1 MNVEIF
7 AIVFLGIMV
16 MIYLLLPERLIIDSF
31 SSWLSADRRA
41 GELLRTV
48 LTQEQYSQLIQ
59 QGYLDIASPSVP
71 QRVYRVP
78 QLPGLVRV
86 IENERQQESLCL
98 QPLGPV
104 PDADLVVIHK
114 LMIEADEET
123 YLQKANRIMP
133 LHVPG

>member
-1 MNVEIF
+1 MEIV

-16 MIYLLLPERLIIDSF
+16 MIYLLLPERLIVDSF
-31 SSWLSADRRA
+31 SSWLSAERRA
-41 GELLRTV
+41 GELLRAV

-78 QLPGLVRV
+78 QFPGLVRV
-86 IENERQQESLCL
+86 IENERHQESLCL

-123 YLQKANRIMP
+123 YLQKANRMMP
-133 LHVPG
+133 LHVAG